1 MFIVIQDRERE
12 IEQTLEYNN
21 PSLYFSLI
29 I

>member
-12 IEQTLEYNN
+12 IEQTLEYND